1 MKILSLILLLPVM
14 ALSECVVEK
23 TLMGAELL
31 KIKNSK
37 VFVKTKKAIFK
48 PISELKIQKNKSYT
62 VQLLTHHDQSHT
74 TIKSFNLINDPGY
87 DSKYLKYYTYK
98 RMGEYIESIRPKLI
112 MADMKVEVIGKS
124 INGLNLYKI
133 SPKNLLKKKTLLMFG
148 RHHGDEGTANW
159 IIEGYLNKYL
169 SSKKNQKEYQLI
181 LYPMVNP
188 DGAVAHSRYNA
199 NGRDLNRSWSKNIS
213 QNYDEINTIHSNL
226 KLDFDKVSKNVFL
239 MLDMHGS
246 FTEDFIYRVKRN
258 YIDRDFYNKQQSF
271 IDTLAVFDQWQNG
284 NFKHS
289 NGDPGMARIVMVKDF
304 GINALTHE
312 TIRDIKINNDD
323 NRSIQSLKEQGEAVI
338 DTTLDYTQK

>member
-1 MKILSLILLLPVM
+1 M

-31 KIKNSK
+31 KITNSNI
-37 VFVKTKKAIFK
+37 FVQTEKAIFK
-48 PISELKIQKNKSYT
+48 PISELKIQKNKSYI
-62 VQLLTHHDQSHT
+62 VQIAAHQGQEHSSN
-74 TIKSFNLINDPGY
+74 KSFNLKNDPEY

-98 RMGEYIESIRPKLI
+98 RIGEYIESIKAKLI
-112 MADMKVEVIGKS
+112 LADMKVEVIGKS

-133 SPKNLLKKKTLLMFG
+133 SPNKLLKKKTLLMFG

-159 IIEGYLNKYL
+159 IIEGYLDKYL
-169 SSKKNQKEYQLI
+169 ASKEIQDEYQLI

-199 NGRDLNRSWSKNIS
+199 NGRDLNRSWSKSIS
-213 QNYDEINTIHSNL
+213 ENYDEINIIHKNL
-226 KLDFDKVSKNVFL
+226 QLDFQKVSESVFL

-246 FTEDFIYRVKRN
+246 FREDFIYRVKKN

-271 IDTLAVFDQWQNG
+271 IDTLAIFDQWQNG

-312 TIRDIKINNDD
+312 SIRDIEINNNE
-323 NRSIQSLKEQGEAVI
+323 NRSIQSLKHQGEAVVE
-338 DTTLDYTQK
+338 TTLSI